1 MLILIHMENAIVTLK
16 QSSANRLNANREY
29 RICSN
34 RDFCR
39 RTKEIISRE
48 RQWRTR
54 TTILQSNGKQFAK
67 NIFAILTSVKVMK
80 QMIIKGSIGISV
92 SRIFNKYSIKL
103 FPRLAKRVAMPSQHL
118 RQELQELDQECLLL
132 LGCLSL
138 DTTGHTTSSQIT
150 FIGMPSFAS
159 TSSCFCSHFDL
170 QVRPGAFDSRSGRD

>member
-1 MLILIHMENAIVTLK
+1 MLILIHMEDAIVTLK
-16 QSSANRLNANREY
+16 QSSANGLNANREC

-80 QMIIKGSIGISV
+80 QMIVKGSIGISG
-92 SRIFNKYSIKL
+92 SRIFNQIIS
-103 FPRLAKRVAMPSQHL
+103 PRLGKRAAMPSQHL

-150 FIGMPSFAS
+150 LVGMPSHAA